1 MCDFGS
7 HGALHGE
14 CNGCYAPDGF
24 MPFCPFWEG
33 TNNVFGRST
42 GSTKGAVLFSL
53 IWMVLFIMVLISTKG
68 RVTKPPAMLFLG
80 MYSLYMIYQFC
91 AAFGA
96 PVAICIDS
104 LNICF

>member
-1 MCDFGS
+1 MRGLPGDLQKNQYVS
-7 HGALHGE
+7 HHS
-14 CNGCYAPDGF
+14 D
-24 MPFCPFWEG
+24 
-33 TNNVFGRST
+33 
-42 GSTKGAVLFSL
+42 
-53 IWMVLFIMVLISTKG
+53 G